1 MAIRKRWRS
10 CRRAAAS
17 ATWITS
23 VCTGSLILGA
33 AGLLRGKRATCH
45 WACRDLLRHFGA
57 IPVAERVVEDGNII
71 TGGGVTAG
79 LDFALTVVA
88 RVAGRQAAELIQLG
102 LEYDPAPPFDAG
114 SPERAG
120 PELVDAY
127 LASVAARLAEREA
140 MAVAQVEG
148 QGSALDPL
156 GPEAPDPR

>member
-1 MAIRKRWRS
+1 M
-10 CRRAAAS
+10 
-17 ATWITS
+17 
-23 VCTGSLILGA
+23 
-33 AGLLRGKRATCH
+33 
-45 WACRDLLRHFGA
+45 
-57 IPVAERVVEDGNII
+57 EDGNII